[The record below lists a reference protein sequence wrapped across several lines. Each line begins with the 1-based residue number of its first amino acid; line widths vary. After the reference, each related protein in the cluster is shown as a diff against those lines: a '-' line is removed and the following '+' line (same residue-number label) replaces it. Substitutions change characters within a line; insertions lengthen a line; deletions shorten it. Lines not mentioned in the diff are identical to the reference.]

1 VTSTGVFYG
10 RSATG
15 MTSWYQEGDTNAGYQ
30 NSSTATYSGG
40 EWTFHAITVTA
51 TGTNA
56 FTFVTNTAVDT
67 LIDQTEN
74 YGTGAADR
82 PAAIGADGGGA
93 NRVPAGARIAMLAV
107 WDRALTTAELTSLYG
122 RIRESR
128 FPMLP

>member
-1 VTSTGVFYG
+1 
-10 RSATG
+10 
-15 MTSWYQEGDTNAGYQ
+15 M
-30 NSSTATYSGG
+30 
-40 EWTFHAITVTA
+40 TA

-56 FTFVTNTAVDT
+56 FTFFTNTAVDT
-67 LIDQTEN
+67 AIDQTEN

-93 NRVPAGARIAMLAV
+93 NRAPAGARIAMLAV